1 MEFFF
6 VDFVFIL
13 RRLTRLRLQNQSF
26 LGILRKDRIVV
37 KQRAK
42 VIGIVITSC
51 PCCGNP
57 INFDRQGTKIC
68 AYCEEVVHIDLD
80 KVEVS
85 LRGPGA
91 ETRRLRLSMN

>member
-1 MEFFF
+1 VSPNLPPGSAFSNIRNSE
-6 VDFVFIL
+6 
-13 RRLTRLRLQNQSF
+13 
-26 LGILRKDRIVV
+26 RIASV
-37 KQRAK
+37 KQKAK

-57 INFDRQGTKIC
+57 INFDRQVTKVC

-85 LRGPGA
+85 LHGPVP
-91 ETRRLRLSMN
+91 ENKRVKISMN

>member
-1 MEFFF
+1 MSTKPP
-6 VDFVFIL
+6 VVLKNHQIL
-13 RRLTRLRLQNQSF
+13 SK
-26 LGILRKDRIVV
+26 RKGSRNV
-37 KQRAK
+37 KQKAK

-57 INFDRQGTKIC
+57 INFDRQITKVC

-85 LRGPGA
+85 LHGPTSNEGKKVKI
-91 ETRRLRLSMN
+91 SMN

>member
-1 MEFFF
+1 VEKLLYCRPLAYQ
-6 VDFVFIL
+6 IL
-13 RRLTRLRLQNQSF
+13 ENQQF
-26 LGILRKDRIVV
+26 RAYAKGLRIV
-37 KQRAK
+37 KQKAK

-57 INFDRQGTKIC
+57 INFDRQMTKVC

-85 LRGPGA
+85 LHGPTA
-91 ETRRLRLSMN
+91 ENKRVKISMN